1 MPFIFSRIIVYVVY
15 QLTTHLL
22 VAVKVERVGLTDRA
36 RKKTVQ
42 RLPDR
47 ELLKKSVIVQPYL
60 ET

>member
-1 MPFIFSRIIVYVVY
+1 MPFIFSGIIVYVVY
-15 QLTTHLL
+15 QLTTDLL

-36 RKKTVQ
+36 RKRGVQ